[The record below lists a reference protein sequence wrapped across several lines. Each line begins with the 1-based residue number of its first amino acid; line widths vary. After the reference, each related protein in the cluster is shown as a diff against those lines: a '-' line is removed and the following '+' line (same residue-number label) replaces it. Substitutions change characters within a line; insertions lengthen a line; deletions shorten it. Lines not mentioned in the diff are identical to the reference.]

1 MAART
6 KHARASWRDQ
16 VPVGEAV
23 VAAPSDSFV
32 WRRDDYPLP
41 HSVWNAHPEC
51 EIHLIR
57 NAEGTCYIGDHISH
71 FGPGDLFL
79 IGPDLPHNWVTPLP
93 SGETIEG
100 RDILLQFDEQRILDA
115 SCLLPELGQIEPL
128 LFAARRGLV
137 FRDQARETGARLL
150 EEIGALRGIERI
162 ARFLDLLGVL
172 SRAPESE
179 CLSSFD
185 FRPVLDGNTS
195 RILAAVSQHLAENL
209 SIGVRLSEA
218 AQIAGMSETSFSRF
232 FKAKTGNT
240 FSRHVSALRTG
251 KACELLA
258 RTDMAVT
265 EICSEVGYDNL
276 SNFNRTFRAVHGMTP
291 SAYRKLARA

>member
-1 MAART
+1 MAARA
-6 KHARASWRDQ
+6 KQARASWRDQ

-23 VAAPSDSFV
+23 LSAPSDSFV

-41 HSVWNAHPEC
+41 RSVWNVHPEC

-71 FGPGDLFL
+71 FRPGDLFL
-79 IGPDLPHNWVTPLP
+79 IGPNLPHNCVTPLP
-93 SGETIEG
+93 SGEMIKG
-100 RDILLQFDEQRILDA
+100 RDILLQFDEQKIRDA
-115 SCLLPELGQIEPL
+115 SCLLPELGEIERL
-128 LFAARRGLV
+128 LTAARRGLR
-137 FRDQARETGARLL
+137 FRDKARDTGARLL

-172 SRAPESE
+172 SGAPESE

-185 FRPVLDGNTS
+185 FHPVLDVNTS
-195 RILAAVSQHLAENL
+195 RILASVSQHLAENL
-209 SIGVRLSEA
+209 STGVRLSEV
-218 AQIAGMSETSFSRF
+218 AQIAGMTETSFSRF

-251 KACELLA
+251 KACELLV
-258 RTDMAVT
+258 RTDMSVT
-265 EICSEVGYDNL
+265 EICGAVGYDNL
-276 SNFNRTFRAVHGMTP
+276 SNFNRTFRIVHGMTP
-291 SAYRKLARA
+291 SAYRKLARV